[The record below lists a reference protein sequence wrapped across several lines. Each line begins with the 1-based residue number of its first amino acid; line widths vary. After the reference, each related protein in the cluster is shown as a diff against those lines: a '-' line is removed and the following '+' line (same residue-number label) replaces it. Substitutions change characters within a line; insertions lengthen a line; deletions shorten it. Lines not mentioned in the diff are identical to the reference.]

1 MIKDLLQETAKGLKE
16 SSGGQ
21 KIETDGSPVQQ
32 EETTS
37 QPIVLQGLIKDFCD
51 YFNAASGTNSQ
62 IIPMAAIIPIIGTAI
77 SNRLCAVFEGKIISP
92 NIYVALGAPS
102 GSGKDFCQK
111 VGNIILDPF
120 KAMGA
125 NEYGSSSAI
134 ISDLPY
140 QQERLDMLDEA
151 QSFFRKLSSKESWEQ
166 GMGLILQTLFG
177 RASSKYEG
185 SKIMKY
191 GKDKRLGACWNPH
204 VSILA
209 SGTNT
214 IEEHFTDSLFV
225 DGLLARFLYFKEVN
239 APRKFDLGQD
249 CHKILY
255 ENIIPAFEYIR
266 TTLPK
271 KSVMLPINSDDKKE
285 DTLGHKYEPV
295 KIGVAKSILPLYRD
309 FQLFM
314 DAKYADDKLLIALAR
329 RSAELV
335 LKLALINSVSRGVNS
350 GLVYSKWVVDVVDW
364 EFGVAVFGQSF
375 DNYKMA
381 INMRNLEATSQDGYS
396 QRRHKMVSYFKKHP
410 KSELTEAEI
419 RAYIRVFR
427 DERDVKIYL
436 NDLIIFGIVEE
447 NITTI
452 NGKRVCRYRLKN
464 GV

>member
-1 MIKDLLQETAKGLKE
+1 MSNVLQETAKGLKE

-21 KIETDGSPVQQ
+21 KIETDGSPMQQQ
-32 EETTS
+32 ENTS
-37 QPIVLQGLIKDFCD
+37 EPIVLQGLIKDFCD

-62 IIPMAAIIPIIGTAI
+62 IIPLAAIIPIIGTSI

-111 VGNIILDPF
+111 VGNIILEPF

-214 IEEHFTDSLFV
+214 IEDHFTDSLFI
-225 DGLLARFLYFKEVN
+225 DGLLARFLYFKELSV
-239 APRKFDLGQD
+239 PRKFDLGSD
-249 CHKILY
+249 CHKLLY
-255 ENIIPAFEYIR
+255 EDIIPAFEYIR

-271 KSVMLPINSDDKKE
+271 KSVMLPISTDDKKE
-285 DTLGHKYEPV
+285 ETLGHKYDPV
-295 KIGVAKSILPLYRD
+295 IIGVAKAILPLYQD
-309 FQLFM
+309 FQLSM
-314 DAKYADDKLLIALAR
+314 DAKYADDKLLIAPAR
-329 RSAELV
+329 RSSELV
-335 LKLALINSVSRGVNS
+335 LKLALINAVSRGIGN
-350 GLVYSKWVVDVVDW
+350 GLVYSKWSIDVVDW

-375 DNYKMA
+375 SNYQSSIKNKCLKLGVPYNFSDRLFNLYDFFKDN
-381 INMRNLEATSQDGYS
+381 
-396 QRRHKMVSYFKKHP
+396 KKE
-410 KSELTEAEI
+410 KFT
-419 RAYIRVFR
+419 
-427 DERDVKIYL
+427 ERDLRRRRIVSRKTQNEL
-436 NDLIIFGIVEE
+436 VELLRELKDLGYIDIEQTPKTVLYFY
-447 NITTI
+447 
-452 NGKRVCRYRLKN
+452 KK
-464 GV
+464 